1 MNSFS
6 ASQEISCTTW
16 KVQNHIHKRLL
27 SLNLSHDKCPSN
39 HSMLPQV
46 ADGGTASRYVQ
57 QLQTA
62 DKGLFSNLGVGQG
75 ANNYSL

>member
-1 MNSFS
+1 
-6 ASQEISCTTW
+6 
-16 KVQNHIHKRLL
+16 
-27 SLNLSHDKCPSN
+27 
-39 HSMLPQV
+39 MLPQV